1 MRFKTNYRG
10 NPAVIMGLAPG
21 PGPSPEFQ
29 FKKGNRMA
37 ATENVTPEAHSRRMA
52 GVIKAWRNLARVRKG
67 EKVMTLK
74 LKKKS
79 LKRKRLRLK
88 ATIAKEMREIQDRA
102 RKHAESAMERVE
114 EIVANSDNE
123 TTVLQAAQIIFD
135 RAYGK
140 ASQTNINAQVS
151 GDGKANEI
159 TAAQLDARIAKALQR
174 VEELSRG
181 KKQTPS
187 RPQRSVDLRKLDRD
201 PNSTPL
207 N

>member
-1 MRFKTNYRG
+1 MKFKTSYRG

-21 PGPSPEFQ
+21 PYAPHDAQ

-37 ATENVTPEAHSRRMA
+37 ATENLSPESHRRRMA
-52 GVIKAWRNLARVRKG
+52 GLIGAWGNLARIRKG
-67 EKVMTLK
+67 EKVMTVK
-74 LKKKS
+74 LKRKAR
-79 LKRKRLRLK
+79 KRKRLRLK
-88 ATIAKEMREIQDRA
+88 ATIAKEMREIQERA

-181 KKQTPS
+181 KKQAPP
-187 RPQRSVDLRKLDRD
+187 RPQRSVDLRKFDRD